1 MEIVLPRN
9 YVEIEQEEMMY
20 LDGGSFSIP
29 TWSVSGTI
37 TAATYAFL
45 AAAGGAV
52 ATGGLKVV
60 LGSMSLRN
68 TLAAGIV
75 KAVGASGIKV
85 GNALVS
91 SWLRTVV
98 SGGVSGV
105 ASRIANHLDGREGK
119 QDGWIRVF

>member
-1 MEIVLPRN
+1 MEMVLPRN

-20 LDGGSFSIP
+20 LDGGFSIP
-29 TWSVSGTI
+29 TWSVTGTI

-75 KAVGASGIKV
+75 KAVGASGIRV

-105 ASRIANHLDGREGK
+105 ASRIANYLDGRDGK
-119 QDGWIRVF
+119 KNGWIRVF